1 MIAMGD
7 EDKKGFS
14 IGEKVVYPTHGVGDI
29 SDITEKLL
37 NGESVQY
44 YVITIPS
51 LDMNILLPS
60 DNAAS
65 LGLRRLSKKEDMKK
79 AISSLSERKEVRGSD
94 WKSRQ
99 QMQMNLLKTGTIG
112 NVATVVNILYNRQK
126 VRDLPIQERRLFET
140 ALTHLVDECS
150 YVLGI
155 DSESA
160 KRTIFSHL
168 ERLKSAP
175 I

>member
-1 MIAMGD
+1 MGD
-7 EDKKGFS
+7 DRKKGFS
-14 IGEKVVYPTHGVGDI
+14 IGEKVVYPTHGVGII
-29 SDITEKLL
+29 SDITEKNL
-37 NGESVQY
+37 NGESVEY

-51 LDMNILLPS
+51 LDMNILLPKG
-60 DNAAS
+60 NAET
-65 LGLRRLSKKEDMKK
+65 LGLRRLSKKEETKK
-79 AISSLSERKEVRGSD
+79 AIMSLSEKKDLHASD

-99 QMQMNLLKTGTIG
+99 QMQMNLLKTGTIE
-112 NVATVVNILYNRQK
+112 NVAAVVNILYNRQK

-150 YVLGI
+150 SVLGI

-168 ERLKSAP
+168 EKLKSAP

>member
-1 MIAMGD
+1 MG
-7 EDKKGFS
+7 EENKKGFS
-14 IGEKVVYPTHGVGDI
+14 IGEKVVYPTHGVGVI

-37 NGESVQY
+37 NGESVKY

-51 LDMNILLPS
+51 LDMNILLPIA
-60 DNAAS
+60 NAAT

-79 AISSLSERKEVRGSD
+79 AISSLSEKKDIRGSD

-168 ERLKSAP
+168 ERLKSSQV
-175 I
+175 

>member
-1 MIAMGD
+1 MGD
-7 EDKKGFS
+7 DRKEFS
-14 IGEKVVYPTHGVGDI
+14 IGEKVVYPTHGVGVI
-29 SDITEKLL
+29 SDITQKNLD
-37 NGESVQY
+37 GEMVAY

-51 LDMNILLPS
+51 LDMNILLPKMK
-60 DNAAS
+60 AGE
-65 LGLRRLSKKEDMKK
+65 LGLRRLSGKDEMKK
-79 AISSLSERKEVRGSD
+79 AIQSLSEKKEIRSSD

-99 QMQMNLLKTGTIG
+99 QAQMSLLRTGTIG
-112 NVATVVNILYNRQK
+112 NVAAVVNILYNRQK

-155 DSESA
+155 DSDSA

-168 ERLKSAP
+168 ERIKGTA